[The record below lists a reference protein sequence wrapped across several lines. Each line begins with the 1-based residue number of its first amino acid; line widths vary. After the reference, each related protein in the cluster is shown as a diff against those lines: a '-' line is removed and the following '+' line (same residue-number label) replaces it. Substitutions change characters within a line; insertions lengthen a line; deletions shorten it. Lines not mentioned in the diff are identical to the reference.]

1 MHILDVYIQKIGNKL
16 VELSEAI
23 KKLKELMQKV
33 EWESRFSIGRIKDI
47 TLPEI
52 DEMICLG
59 DAILSVK
66 LMSYPRKYEL
76 KLEIKP
82 SKKLEQEVRNSIPQ
96 NLGNIDRAVF
106 SELAYFE
113 AMKEALK
120 DGRLE
125 KALETIFVE
134 YEELLKYLKE
144 KIDEIKKIFAR
155 EIVAKE
161 I

>member
-1 MHILDVYIQKIGNKL
+1 MHLLDLYAQKIGNKL

-23 KKLKELMQKV
+23 KKLKELVRKV
-33 EWESRFSIGRIKDI
+33 EWKSSFSIEKTSDI
-47 TLPEI
+47 MLPEI
-52 DEMICLG
+52 DETLCLG

-66 LMSYPRKYEL
+66 LISYPLKYEL
-76 KLEIKP
+76 EFEIRP
-82 SKKLEQEVRNSIPQ
+82 SKKLEEEVRNSIPQ

-125 KALETIFVE
+125 KALEAIFAE
-134 YEELLKYLKE
+134 YEELLKYLKG
-144 KIDEIKKIFAR
+144 KIDELKEIFGK

>member
-1 MHILDVYIQKIGNKL
+1 MHLLDVYAQKIGNEL

-23 KKLKELMQKV
+23 KKLKELVQKV
-33 EWESRFSIGRIKDI
+33 EWESSLPIEKTSDI
-47 TLPEI
+47 MLPEI

-76 KLEIKP
+76 KLEIRP

-125 KALETIFVE
+125 KALEAIFRE
-134 YEELLKYLKE
+134 YEELLKYLKG
-144 KIDEIKKIFAR
+144 KIDELKEIFGK
-155 EIVAKE
+155 ELVAKE